1 MNFESLENNSIIII
15 PNQLKEKVLLKLN
28 EAVSL
33 INIKLMSLDDF
44 KKKFYFDYTTETIYF
59 LMENYNFSY
68 DFCLDIINN
77 LYYINSKNYG
87 NKKLDFLVRLKQ
99 ELINTNLLIM
109 DPFFK
114 INIAKRKIY
123 IYGFDYIDNFLKNM
137 LKDLDFEVIPFKQ
150 NNYIHDIYEFEN
162 IDDEVIFL
170 ANQICELITKG
181 IDINKIKIINPSSEY
196 LTIIKRIF
204 TMFKIPSNLK
214 RDSLISTRIVA
225 DFLIF
230 LNENIE
236 ETLNKLKET
245 LNNNDEL
252 AIIEYNQI
260 VQICNKYNWCDN
272 FKKIQDLLIEEFKR
286 EKIAY
291 ESLEQKIE
299 FVPLD
304 NNIFN
309 DDEFIFIIGFNQ
321 NNYPIV
327 YKDDEYLDD
336 DLKKLLNLEVTS
348 EKNEISYKCLINKIS
363 NIKNLSISYKLKT
376 PFNVYY
382 KSEIIDSQNFQIV
395 KNAKLDIHYSK
406 LNDQLILAKYIDEY
420 LKYGEENSNLSALF
434 NTFSNIPYKKY
445 NNQYTTIKEKSFKHH
460 QKGKLSLSY
469 STIDNFY
476 RCGFRY
482 YSENILNLNTFDND
496 FTIFIGKLFHYILS
510 IMYNDDFNF
519 EISFKQYI
527 NDNYQITTY
536 MEKFFIQKLKKE
548 LEFIINT
555 IKDQEKYTTLTNYL
569 FEKKVEIDL
578 STDDFEVVF
587 KGIIDKIMYK
597 KENEQTLISII
608 DYKTGNP
615 SLNLNNIIYGLE
627 MQLCI
632 YAYLCSKIEI
642 FENPKLVGIYLQK
655 ILNKEINITPKKDYL
670 TLKLENLKLQGY
682 SIDNEI
688 ILKQFDNSYQDSNLI
703 KGLKLCSKGF
713 HANSKIFSQEM
724 LDTLIKIIDKKI
736 KEARDKILN
745 REFFINPKKIGIKN
759 LIGCQYCKYK
769 ELCFMTNDDIINL
782 KEYKNL
788 EFLEG
793 ENNELD

>member
-1 MNFESLENNSIIII
+1 MDFQNLENNSIIVV

-28 EAVSL
+28 ESKKL
-33 INIKLMSLDDF
+33 TNIKLMGLDDF
-44 KKKFYFDYTTETIYF
+44 KKKYYFDYTTETIYF
-59 LMENYNFSY
+59 LMQKYCFSY

-87 NKKLDFLVRLKQ
+87 NQKLDFLAKIKK
-99 ELINTNLLIM
+99 ELINNNLLII

-114 INIAKRKIY
+114 INVTKRKIY
-123 IYGFDYIDNFLKNM
+123 VYGFDWIDNFFNNM
-137 LKDLDFEVIPFKQ
+137 LKDLSFEIVPFNQ
-150 NNYIHDIYEFEN
+150 NNYNHDVYEFEN
-162 IDDEVIFL
+162 IDDEVNFL
-170 ANQICELITKG
+170 AYQICQLIKND

-196 LTIIKRIF
+196 LTIIKRTF
-204 TMFKIPSNLK
+204 TIFKIPFNLNT
-214 RDSLISTRIVA
+214 DYLISTKMVA
-225 DFLIF
+225 NFLKF
-230 LNENIE
+230 LNENVE
-236 ETLNKLKET
+236 ETLNNLKAA
-245 LNNNDEL
+245 LDSNDEL
-252 AIIEYNQI
+252 ALIEYNQI

-272 FKKIQDLLIEEFKR
+272 FKQIENLLIEEFKR
-286 EKIAY
+286 TKIAY
-291 ESLEQKIE
+291 ENLEQKIE
-299 FVPLD
+299 FVPLE

-309 DDEFIFIIGFNQ
+309 DDEFIFIVGFNQ
-321 NNYPIV
+321 NNYPLV

-336 DLKKLLNLEVTS
+336 TLKKLLKLEITS
-348 EKNEISYKCLINKIS
+348 EKNMISYRCLIEKINKIR
-363 NIKNLSISYKLKT
+363 NLSISYKLKT

-382 KSEIIDSQNFQIV
+382 KSEVIDNQKLKIIKNPKQNC
-395 KNAKLDIHYSK
+395 HYSK

-420 LKYGEENSNLSALF
+420 LKYGVENPNLPVLY
-434 NTFSNIPYKKY
+434 NTFSNLPYKKY
-445 NNQYTTIKEKSFKHH
+445 NNQYTIIKEEAFKNY

-482 YSENILNLNTFDND
+482 YSENILKMNAFDND
-496 FTIFIGKLFHYILS
+496 FTLFIGKLFHYILS

-519 EISFKQYI
+519 ETSFNQYI
-527 NDNYQITTY
+527 NDNYQVSSY
-536 MEKFFIQKLKKE
+536 KEEFFIQKLKKE
-548 LEFIINT
+548 LNFIINT
-555 IKDQEKYTTLTNYL
+555 IKEQEQYTSLTNYL

-597 KENEQTLISII
+597 KDNNQTLISII

-632 YAYLCSKIEI
+632 YAYLCSKMEA

-670 TLKLENLKLQGY
+670 TLKSENLKLQGY
-682 SIDNEI
+682 SIDNEV
-688 ILKQFDNSYQDSNLI
+688 ILKQFDNSYQDSKLI
-703 KGLKLCSKGF
+703 KGLRLCSKGF
-713 HANSKIFSQEM
+713 HANSKIFSQEV
-724 LDTLIKIIDKKI
+724 LDALLKIVDKKV

-769 ELCFMTNDDIINL
+769 ELCFMTDNDIVNL

-793 ENNELD
+793 EKNEMD